1 MRSLCAAAIV
11 AALALFAG
19 VSRADTARLAPA
31 ARDADVVIMGEVHD
45 NPQHHANQAAWV
57 KDLRPAA
64 LVFEMLTPEQALT
77 AMRNRDQ
84 DADALGAALG
94 WAESGWPDFSMYA
107 PIFTAAPDAAIFGG
121 AVSRNLVRAAM
132 FDGAMAAMGGAG
144 ELFSLDHMLDPAEQ
158 TAREDGQRVAHCN
171 ALPEHLLPGMVEAQR
186 LRDAALA
193 DRKSVV

>member
-1 MRSLCAAAIV
+1 MRNLCAAAIV
-11 AALALFAG
+11 AALALSAG

-31 ARDADVVIMGEVHD
+31 ARDVDVVIMGEVHD

-94 WAESGWPDFSMYA
+94 WAKSGWPDFSMYA

-144 ELFSLDHMLDPAEQ
+144 ELFGLD
-158 TAREDGQRVAHCN
+158 
-171 ALPEHLLPGMVEAQR
+171 
-186 LRDAALA
+186 
-193 DRKSVV
+193 

>member
-94 WAESGWPDFSMYA
+94 WAEKIG
-107 PIFTAAPDAAIFGG
+107 
-121 AVSRNLVRAAM
+121 RA
-132 FDGAMAAMGGAG
+132 
-144 ELFSLDHMLDPAEQ
+144 SC
-158 TAREDGQRVAHCN
+158 RERV
-171 ALPEHLLPGMVEAQR
+171 
-186 LRDAALA
+186 
-193 DRKSVV
+193 